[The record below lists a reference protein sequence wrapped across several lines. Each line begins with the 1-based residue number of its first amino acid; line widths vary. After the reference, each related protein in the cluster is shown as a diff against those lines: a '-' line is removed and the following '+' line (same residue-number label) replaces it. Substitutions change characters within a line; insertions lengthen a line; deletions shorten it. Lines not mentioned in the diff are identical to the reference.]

1 MKSNKTV
8 PAIVIAVGAQS
19 DFRTLAAEFTLT
31 AKLTQ
36 RLPAN
41 HDKHDRVSAL
51 QARRFV

>member
-19 DFRTLAAEFTLT
+19 DFRTLAAEFTLI